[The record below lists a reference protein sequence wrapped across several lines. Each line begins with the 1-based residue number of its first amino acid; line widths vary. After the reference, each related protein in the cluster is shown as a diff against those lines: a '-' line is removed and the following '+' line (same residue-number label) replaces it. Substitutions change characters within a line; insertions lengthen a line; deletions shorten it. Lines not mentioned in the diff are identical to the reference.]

1 MNGDLRATI
10 VGFGGALVVL
20 GALFWFVGIGDV
32 LAVLADARTSVLIG
46 IALVAIVWLSA
57 WGLSLRTVL
66 KTLGATITAP
76 TAVLVYAAATF
87 ANNVTPFGQ
96 AGGEPISAL
105 LISRA
110 SRSEYETGLAAIA
123 SVDAVNFVPSTM
135 LALVGMG
142 YFAATI
148 TLGRRLEFAAAAVVA
163 IAITLPVGAFLGW
176 RHRYEI
182 EEAAVDVL
190 TPLLQTVS
198 RVVPRTSPP
207 EADALAARIEGF
219 FTAVD
224 RVAGDR
230 EALALALGFST
241 LGWVGLATSLWLSLF
256 ALEVTAPFA
265 VVLVAIP
272 IGAIA
277 GITPL
282 PGGLAGV
289 EAVLVALLVAFGI
302 DLVTATAAVTI
313 HRGATYVLPT
323 VVGGG
328 TAAALG
334 VNRRE
339 AGTE

>member
-10 VGFGGALVVL
+10 VGFCGALVVL
-20 GALFWFVGIGDV
+20 GALFWFVGIEEV
-32 LAVLADARTSVLIG
+32 
-46 IALVAIVWLSA
+46 LVALASARAGVLLGVGAVAVAWLSA

-66 KTLGATITAP
+66 ETLGARVTAP

-105 LISRA
+105 LISQA

-123 SVDAVNFVPSTM
+123 SVDALNFVPSTM

-163 IAITLPVGAFLGW
+163 IAIALPIGAFLGW
-176 RHRYEI
+176 RHRYAI
-182 EEAAVDVL
+182 EARTIDVL
-190 TPLLQTVS
+190 TPVFQLVGN
-198 RVVPRTSPP
+198 VVPGLSPP
-207 EADALAARIEGF
+207 NGAALEARIEGF
-219 FTAVD
+219 FAAVD

-241 LGWVGLATSLWLSLF
+241 LGWVGLASSLWLSLF
-256 ALEVTAPFA
+256 ALGVSAQFA

-272 IGAIA
+272 VGAIA

-282 PGGLAGV
+282 PGGLGGV
-289 EAVLVALLVAFGI
+289 ETVLIVLLVAFGV
-302 DLVTATAAVTI
+302 DSATATAAVAI

-334 VNRRE
+334 VSRPE
-339 AGTE
+339 V